1 MRAIVLAGGY
11 AKRLWPLTK
20 DRPKPLLPIG
30 ESCILDYIISK
41 INDVKGIEEI
51 IISTNQK
58 FEGNFLEWIG
68 ERGHK
73 NISVF
78 PEPSTHEEEKLG
90 PVKAI
95 DLIIKETPRDDFLIA
110 AGDNLFSL
118 DLAELVT
125 FYRKVKSPVIALYE
139 IGSLELSKKYACVEV
154 NDKRKIVSFEEK
166 PERPKSQLVS
176 TGIYVLP
183 WKSISKMGAY
193 LYEGNPPDPIGRFMG
208 WLSERE
214 DVYGF
219 KFTGYWYDI
228 GSMESYICAQEDFR
242 KRSSPRH

>member
-20 DRPKPLLPIG
+20 DRPKPLLPMG
-30 ESCILDYIISK
+30 DSCILDCIVSK

-51 IISTNQK
+51 ILSTNKK
-58 FEGNFLEWIG
+58 FEGNFLEWVREG
-68 ERGHK
+68 GYR
-73 NISVF
+73 NITVF
-78 PEPSTHEEEKLG
+78 PEPSIQEEEKLG

-118 DLAELVT
+118 DLVELVT
-125 FYRKVKSPVIALYE
+125 FYRKVKSSVIALYE
-139 IGSLELSKKYACVEV
+139 IGSLELAKKYASVEV
-154 NDKRKIVSFEEK
+154 NEKRKIVGFEEK

-183 WKSISKMGAY
+183 WKSISKIGIY
-193 LYEGNPPDPIGRFMG
+193 LQDSNPPDPIGRFIG

-219 KFTGYWYDI
+219 KFSGYWYDI
-228 GSMESYICAQEDFR
+228 GSMESYACAQEDFR
-242 KRSSPRH
+242 KRSSKR